1 MKQKTGLFI
10 KEVQEEMEQF
20 SADIKVKAL
29 EEFDRIANQEEDL
42 SGGDTMEMSDNM
54 ILLMSDPEVLNQHL
68 EQSKEN
74 VDSKIGDQETKIVKE
89 LATDWKNTETRI
101 LEE

>member
-1 MKQKTGLFI
+1 
-10 KEVQEEMEQF
+10 
-20 SADIKVKAL
+20 
-29 EEFDRIANQEEDL
+29 
-42 SGGDTMEMSDNM
+42 MEMSDNM

-101 LEE
+101 LEEQHYRNRTIVQEIIKTCDKFKKEISKCLSCN